1 MSFGGYHGWRRY
13 VPVAQRKNQA
23 ARKIAALRKR
33 GRAVDPVIIEARKI
47 AHTFWGKAWCDN
59 LESYSD
65 YANRLPRGRTYVRNG
80 SVIDLQIGPGQ
91 VTALV
96 SGSSIYQVDIAM
108 RPAARAQWRALA
120 KRCAGKFDSMVELL
134 QGRLSRGVMA
144 ILASRKTGLFP
155 APREISLEC
164 SCPDWATMCKHV
176 SAVLYGVGAR
186 LDHSP
191 ELLFVLRGVDP
202 TDLVAQVSAGGSLG
216 EVTGDAKG
224 EILEASG
231 LSDIFGIDFEDEP
244 PSRPAVTARRKRSG
258 AKIRPSRAGKKPS
271 TKGGSRVERPATSR
285 RTGSKASVSRGARA
299 SVLET
304 RSRRAKSS
312 GEKVSGKK
320 GSARAASSRKA
331 ERRAR
336 SGGSKRR
343 SREVTARELIE
354 LGVARSTIQN
364 WLSSGVLVRTAKRGV
379 YRRTATTEERIKR
392 VLRKRRR

>member
-1 MSFGGYHGWRRY
+1 MSFGGYFGWRPY
-13 VPVAQRKNQA
+13 VPVAQRKYQA

-47 AHTFWGKAWCDN
+47 AHTFWGKAWCEN

-120 KRCAGKFDSMVELL
+120 KRCAGKIDSMVELL

-144 ILASRKTGLFP
+144 ILASRRTGLFP

-176 SAVLYGVGAR
+176 AAVLYGVGAR

-216 EVTGDAKG
+216 EVTGDTKG

-244 PSRPAVTARRKRSG
+244 PSRPAVSARRERSG
-258 AKIRPSRAGKKPS
+258 AKIRPSRAGKKLS
-271 TKGGSRVERPATSR
+271 TKGCSRVERPATPR
-285 RTGSKASVSRGARA
+285 RTSSKASVSRGARA

-304 RSRRAKSS
+304 RSRRAKSR
-312 GEKVSGKK
+312 GEKVSVKK

-331 ERRAR
+331 KGRSR

-364 WLSSGVLVRTAKRGV
+364 WLSSHVLVRTAKRGV
-379 YRRTATTEERIKR
+379 YRRTVATEERIKR

>member
-1 MSFGGYHGWRRY
+1 MSFGGYHGWRPY
-13 VPVAQRKNQA
+13 VPVAQRRDQA
-23 ARKIAALRKR
+23 AREITALRKR
-33 GRAVDPVIIEARKI
+33 GRAVDPVIVESREIT
-47 AHTFWGKAWCDN
+47 HTFWGKAWCDN

-91 VTALV
+91 VKALV

-108 RPAARAQWRALA
+108 RRAPRAQWRALA
-120 KRCAGKFDSMVELL
+120 KRCAGKIDSMVELL
-134 QGRLSRGVMA
+134 QGRFSRGVME

-176 SAVLYGVGAR
+176 AAVLYGVGAR
-186 LDHSP
+186 LDHAP
-191 ELLFVLRGVDP
+191 EMLFLLRDVDP

-216 EVTGDAKG
+216 EVTGDTKA

-231 LSDIFGIDFEDEP
+231 LSDIFGIDLEDEP
-244 PSRPAVTARRKRSG
+244 PSRPVRTARRKRPG
-258 AKIRPSRAGKKPS
+258 AKILPSRAGNKAS
-271 TKGGSRVERPATSR
+271 TKGRSRIEEPATSR
-285 RTGSKASVSRGARA
+285 RTDSEASVSRGAKG

-304 RSRRAKSS
+304 RSRRAKS
-312 GEKVSGKK
+312 GVKKVSGKK
-320 GSARAASSRKA
+320 GSAPAARSRKA
-331 ERRAR
+331 GTRAR
-336 SGGSKRR
+336 SGGSKRP
-343 SREVTARELIE
+343 SRKITARELIE
-354 LGVARSTIQN
+354 LGVARSTIQS

-379 YRRTATTEERIKR
+379 YRRTPVSEERIKS

>member
-1 MSFGGYHGWRRY
+1 MSFGGYYRWRPY
-13 VPVAQRKNQA
+13 VPVAQRKRQA

-47 AHTFWGKAWCDN
+47 AHTFWGKAWCEN

-80 SVIDLQIGPGQ
+80 SVIDLQIGPGR

-120 KRCAGKFDSMVELL
+120 KRCAGKIDSMVELL
-134 QGRLSRGVMA
+134 QGKLSRGVMT

-176 SAVLYGVGAR
+176 AAVLYGVGAR
-186 LDHSP
+186 LDRSP

-202 TDLVAQVSAGGSLG
+202 TDLVAQVSAAGLLG
-216 EVTGDAKG
+216 EVTGDTKG

-231 LSDIFGIDFEDEP
+231 LSEIFGIDFEDEP
-244 PSRPAVTARRKRSG
+244 PSRRVAAARRKRSG
-258 AKIRPSRAGKKPS
+258 AKIRPSCAGKKPS
-271 TKGGSRVERPATSR
+271 TKARSRVERSATSR
-285 RTGSKASVSRGARA
+285 RTSSKASGSSGAGA
-299 SVLET
+299 PVLER
-304 RSRRAKSS
+304 RSRRAKPRW
-312 GEKVSGKK
+312 EKVSGKK
-320 GSARAASSRKA
+320 ASARAAGSRKA
-331 ERRAR
+331 ERRAGSR
-336 SGGSKRR
+336 GSKRR

-354 LGVARSTIQN
+354 LGVARSTIQS
-364 WLSSGVLVRTAKRGV
+364 WLRSGVLVRTPKRGV
-379 YRRTATTEERIKR
+379 YRRTATTQERIKR
-392 VLRKRRR
+392 VLDKRRR

>member
-1 MSFGGYHGWRRY
+1 MSFGGYHGWRPY
-13 VPVAQRKNQA
+13 VPVAQRRYQA

-33 GRAVDPVIIEARKI
+33 GRAVDPVIIESRKI

-108 RPAARAQWRALA
+108 RRAARTRWRALA
-120 KRCAGKFDSMVELL
+120 KRCAGKIDSMVELL
-134 QGRLSRGVMA
+134 QGEV
-144 ILASRKTGLFP
+144 LAGRDGDPRKPRRGLFP

-164 SCPDWATMCKHV
+164 PCPDWATMCKHV
-176 SAVLYGVGAR
+176 AAVLYGVGAR
-186 LDHSP
+186 LDHAP
-191 ELLFVLRGVDP
+191 EMLFVLRDVDP

-216 EVTGDAKG
+216 EVTGDTKG
-224 EILEASG
+224 EILEASD

-244 PSRPAVTARRKRSG
+244 PSRPAVTAGRKRSG
-258 AKIRPSRAGKKPS
+258 AKIRPSSVGKKAS
-271 TKGGSRVERPATSR
+271 TNRRSRVEKPANSR
-285 RTGSKASVSRGARA
+285 RTGSKASVSRGAKG
-299 SVLET
+299 SILET

-312 GEKVSGKK
+312 VKKVSVKK
-320 GSARAASSRKA
+320 GSARAARSRKA
-331 ERRAR
+331 ETRAR
-336 SGGSKRR
+336 SGGSKRP
-343 SREVTARELIE
+343 SREVTASELIE
-354 LGVARSTIQN
+354 LGVARSMIQN

-379 YRRTATTEERIKR
+379 YRRTPFTEERIKSL
-392 VLRKRRR
+392 LRKRRR